1 MKIAVI
7 DDGICL
13 NTAFYVKRLLFDM
26 EYMDEKIQKR
36 ISPTLPDSHGTIVG
50 DIIQSYEE
58 TVCIGSVKTVWHET
72 GGSPQA
78 LAAAIMWCADYGV
91 DVIHMSLGT
100 MEWQDFIV
108 IDHAVRTVSPQ
119 ISLIAAGENFGQFSA
134 PASLPSVWS
143 VSSLRLK
150 KRLHVMKKETGAY
163 DICADLKIP
172 NKLRQKY
179 GLHMGWSNSYQAAA
193 VTGCLARE
201 NLFSGASDNTKRLQ
215 SVLKQYTEKRN
226 ADDIFPRRISSCEED
241 EKEIFQIPVVWVR
254 YENGRKYVSRD
265 VVSFLNFFHNL
276 GYYAVSLQDIQP
288 DDSVRRSFF
297 ENYCIKI
304 RKEDIEKLL
313 TCYLCDILIV
323 FSEKEPLDGADS
335 LLAASEQR
343 LEFYDLQEKTLLSVQ
358 QIRPNENWAYPA
370 GNMILAGYLGEIH
383 KQGEES
389 ST

>member
-1 MKIAVI
+1 
-7 DDGICL
+7 
-13 NTAFYVKRLLFDM
+13 
-26 EYMDEKIQKR
+26 
-36 ISPTLPDSHGTIVG
+36 
-50 DIIQSYEE
+50 
-58 TVCIGSVKTVWHET
+58 
-72 GGSPQA
+72 
-78 LAAAIMWCADYGV
+78 
-91 DVIHMSLGT
+91 
-100 MEWQDFIV
+100 
-108 IDHAVRTVSPQ
+108 
-119 ISLIAAGENFGQFSA
+119 
-134 PASLPSVWS
+134 
-143 VSSLRLK
+143 
-150 KRLHVMKKETGAY
+150 MKKETGAY

-172 NKLRQKY
+172 DKLRQKY

-304 RKEDIEKLL
+304 RKEDIEK
-313 TCYLCDILIV
+313 
-323 FSEKEPLDGADS
+323 
-335 LLAASEQR
+335 QR